1 MLGHADISETVH
13 TYGSGLQPDRR
24 AGIDVLD
31 RIPGEGDVQ
40 EARA

>member
-13 TYGSGLQPDRR
+13 TYGSWLQPDRR